1 MHPSLASRLSS
12 PQFEARPH
20 RLSPLPLPEEDPH
33 KECRHLPAVKQLDY
47 ILAKERERRRRYREA
62 VKRSQNPPPI
72 VPRRKPLPPDVPLAT
87 GLPLARRLSA
97 PAPTAAPAR
106 GIKKPRPTGTTSDI
120 QVGYRTLPPIDFLL
134 KTHDESKAIVNKP
147 LNATITRLQALFDKK
162 RNSYPLIE
170 TIEPHLRLGIQEVAD
185 RLERVGKHL
194 DDPAYQWRSIY
205 FVEINN
211 TCKDLGKVSFKNL
224 AEHYEEIAKKVVD
237 IVVKGDRLN
246 WA

>member
-20 RLSPLPLPEEDPH
+20 RLSPLPLAEEDPH

-106 GIKKPRPTGTTSDI
+106 GIKKPRLTGTTSDI
-120 QVGYRTLPPIDFLL
+120 Q
-134 KTHDESKAIVNKP
+134 AIVNKP